1 METFYYDDEEGKI
14 WDGLREQWML
24 IEEASERLE
33 DLNQYVSDMEE
44 AIREMACDPRSK
56 RRHWN
61 EDGHYD
67 D

>member
-33 DLNQYVSDMEE
+33 DLN
-44 AIREMACDPRSK
+44 
-56 RRHWN
+56 
-61 EDGHYD
+61 
-67 D
+67 